1 MAKTGKSVFLLKSET
16 PSFILT
22 DLKPGSMYTANMRA
36 ENKFGKSE
44 ALYVPFV
51 TKVEPIKTIAE
62 TKVKEESLNSESE
75 LLGVILG
82 VVFMAVIVMV
92 VIAFTTLTYRRCLDE
107 SNSMSIPDASLFPS
121 EMETDLLPG
130 SGTSRKDQQY
140 PNKSPSSPFN
150 SYQQLM
156 PTISFDVLKK
166 VI

>member
-1 MAKTGKSVFLLKSET
+1 
-16 PSFILT
+16 
-22 DLKPGSMYTANMRA
+22 MYTANVRA
-36 ENKFGKSE
+36 VNKFGKSE

-51 TKVEPIKTIAE
+51 TKVEPIRTIAE

-92 VIAFTTLTYRRCLDE
+92 VIAFTTLTYRRCIDE
-107 SNSMSIPDASLFPS
+107 SNSMSTPDASQVPN

-130 SGTSRKDQQY
+130 SRTSKKEQLH
-140 PNKSPSSPFN
+140 PNKSPSSQFN

-156 PTISFDVLKK
+156 PTISFDVLRK